1 MDFITLVG
9 QLINTTLVFATAL
22 VFAAL
27 GGIFSERS
35 GVTNL
40 GIEGFMIFGAFAA
53 GVTTHFAQE
62 AGMSGFTA
70 AVVGLVVAAI
80 FGLVMSLIHAVASI
94 TFKAD
99 QIISGI
105 VINFLAA
112 GSTLYMVKLLF
123 DGQGETPLIQG
134 FAKWNPTLFGQKL
147 AEIPFIGPVFINHY
161 PTTFLAVLFVIAAY
175 YILYKTPYGLRLRSV
190 GEHPSAADTMGINVT
205 KYRYVAVMVSGA
217 LAAIGG
223 ATLTLTSTGVFSH
236 NTISGQGYIA
246 IAAMIFGKWNPI
258 GAFGAAMF
266 FGFSQALKNYI
277 QLFDWAQAIPQEIIF
292 MLPYLLTIIVLV
304 AAVGRSSA
312 PAALGQ
318 PYDPSK
324 R

>member
-1 MDFITLVG
+1 MDFITLSG

-53 GVTTHFAQE
+53 GVSAHYAQE
-62 AGMSGFTA
+62 AGMTGGQAAWVGLITA
-70 AVVGLVVAAI
+70 AVLGLVV
-80 FGLVMSLIHAVASI
+80 SLIHAVASI

-123 DGQGETPLIQG
+123 DGSGETPLIDG
-134 FAKWNPTLFGQKL
+134 FKKWNPVIFDVKL
-147 AEIPFIGPVFINHY
+147 AEIPFFGNVFIHHY
-161 PTTFLAVLFVIAAY
+161 PSTFLAVLFVIFTFLF
-175 YILYKTPYGLRLRSV
+175 LYKTPFGLRLRSV

-205 KYRYVAVMVSGA
+205 KYRYLAVMASGA
-217 LAAIGG
+217 LAGIGG
-223 ATLTLTSTGVFSH
+223 AVLTLTTTNVFAH

-258 GAFGAAMF
+258 GAFGAALF
-266 FGFSQALKNYI
+266 FGLSQAVRNYI
-277 QLFDWAQAIPQEIIF
+277 QMFEWAQAIPQEIIF
-292 MLPYLLTIIVLV
+292 MLPYLLTVIVLV
-304 AAVGRSSA
+304 AAVGRSAA

-318 PYDPSK
+318 PYDPGK

>member
-1 MDFITLVG
+1 MDFITLSG

-53 GVTTHFAQE
+53 GVTAHYAQD
-62 AGMSGFTA
+62 AGMSGGSA
-70 AVVGLVVAAI
+70 AVIGLIAAAV
-80 FGLVMSLIHAVASI
+80 FGLIVSLIHAVASI

-123 DGQGETPLIQG
+123 DGSGETPLIRG
-134 FAKWNPTLFGQKL
+134 FEKWNPVLFGIELK
-147 AEIPFIGPVFINHY
+147 EIPFIGNVFINHY
-161 PTTFLAVLFVIAAY
+161 PTTFLAILFVIIAY
-175 YILYKTPYGLRLRSV
+175 YFLYKTPYGLRLRSV

-223 ATLTLTSTGVFSH
+223 ATLTLTTTGVFSH

-258 GAFGAAMF
+258 GAFGAALF
-266 FGFSQALKNYI
+266 FGLSQAVRNYI
-277 QLFDWAQAIPQEIIF
+277 QIFEWSQAIPQEIIF
-292 MLPYLLTIIVLV
+292 MLPYVLTIVVLV

-318 PYDPSK
+318 PYDPGK

>member
-1 MDFITLVG
+1 MDFITLSG

-53 GVTTHFAQE
+53 GVSAHYAQE
-62 AGMSGFTA
+62 AGMTGGQAAWVGLITA
-70 AVVGLVVAAI
+70 AVLGLVV
-80 FGLVMSLIHAVASI
+80 SLIHAVASI

-123 DGQGETPLIQG
+123 DGSGETPLIDG
-134 FAKWNPTLFGQKL
+134 FKKWNPVIFDVKL
-147 AEIPFIGPVFINHY
+147 AQIPFFGNVFIHHY
-161 PTTFLAVLFVIAAY
+161 PSTFLAVLFVIFTFLF
-175 YILYKTPYGLRLRSV
+175 LYKTPFGLRLRSV

-205 KYRYVAVMVSGA
+205 KYRYLAVMASGA
-217 LAAIGG
+217 LAGIGG
-223 ATLTLTSTGVFSH
+223 AVLTLTTTNVFAH

-258 GAFGAAMF
+258 GAFGAALF
-266 FGFSQALKNYI
+266 FGLSQAVRNYI
-277 QLFDWAQAIPQEIIF
+277 QMFEWAQAIPQEIIF
-292 MLPYLLTIIVLV
+292 MLPYLLTVIVLV
-304 AAVGRSSA
+304 AAVGRSAA

-318 PYDPSK
+318 PYDPGK

>member
-1 MDFITLVG
+1 MDFITLSG

-53 GVTTHFAQE
+53 GVSAHYAQE
-62 AGMSGFTA
+62 AGMTGGQA
-70 AVVGLVVAAI
+70 AWVGLVTAGVL
-80 FGLVMSLIHAVASI
+80 GLVVSLIHAVASI

-123 DGQGETPLIQG
+123 DGSGETPLIDG
-134 FAKWNPTLFGQKL
+134 FKKWNPELFGVKL
-147 AEIPFIGPVFINHY
+147 AEIPFFGNVFIHHY
-161 PTTFLAVLFVIAAY
+161 PSTFLAVLFVILTFLF
-175 YILYKTPYGLRLRSV
+175 LYKTPFGLRLRSV

-205 KYRYVAVMVSGA
+205 KYRYLAVMVSGA
-217 LAAIGG
+217 LAGIGG
-223 ATLTLTSTGVFSH
+223 AVLTLTTTNVFAH

-258 GAFGAAMF
+258 GAFGAALF
-266 FGFSQALKNYI
+266 FGLSQAVRNYI
-277 QLFDWAQAIPQEIIF
+277 QMFEWAQAIPQEIIF
-292 MLPYLLTIIVLV
+292 MLPYLLTVIVLV
-304 AAVGRSSA
+304 AAVGRSAA

-318 PYDPSK
+318 PYDPGK